1 MKALLDQAR
10 LLDQE
15 DELASFSKQFVP
27 GNYDI
32 YLDGNSLGK
41 LPKKTIDRIK
51 TTVEQQWGAQLI
63 NSWNA
68 HWLELPKRL
77 ASDMEQLI
85 RAQQGTVYV
94 GESTSL
100 NLYKLVLGLLL
111 SNRYDKNLTTD
122 LLNFPS
128 DNYIIE
134 GIAQQQGAT
143 FHLLHYPTFLEA
155 DLQLLKAHIASNPGI
170 VCLSMVSFKS
180 AYYYPVKELN
190 DWAKDHQSIIVW
202 DMSHAVGICDV
213 DCQKMEIKAAVGCTY
228 KYLNGGPGAPA
239 FLMLDSEL
247 FDRVGNPIQGWFGHQ
262 KPFEFDLKYIEG
274 SSIDRFANGTPSII
288 SMAALEIGL
297 KITLEAG
304 ISSIANKNKRQIQFL
319 IEAVK
324 KELLAIDYEL
334 VCPNSME
341 RIGGHVSISHPHA
354 KAIVEVLKSGAN
366 NHPSVLPDFR
376 PPNLIRLGVAS
387 LYVSYEDLIQTV
399 TFLKTI
405 VVTKMYKNV
414 KAQNHIVP

>member
-111 SNRYDKNLTTD
+111 SNRFGKNLTTD

-128 DNYIIE
+128 DNYILE
-134 GIAQQQGAT
+134 GIAKHHGASY
-143 FHLLHYPTFLEA
+143 HLLNYSSYIEA
-155 DLQLLKAHIASNPGI
+155 DLDLLKSHI
-170 VCLSMVSFKS
+170 
-180 AYYYPVKELN
+180 
-190 DWAKDHQSIIVW
+190 
-202 DMSHAVGICDV
+202 
-213 DCQKMEIKAAVGCTY
+213 
-228 KYLNGGPGAPA
+228 
-239 FLMLDSEL
+239 
-247 FDRVGNPIQGWFGHQ
+247 
-262 KPFEFDLKYIEG
+262 
-274 SSIDRFANGTPSII
+274 
-288 SMAALEIGL
+288 
-297 KITLEAG
+297 
-304 ISSIANKNKRQIQFL
+304 
-319 IEAVK
+319 
-324 KELLAIDYEL
+324 
-334 VCPNSME
+334 
-341 RIGGHVSISHPHA
+341 
-354 KAIVEVLKSGAN
+354 
-366 NHPSVLPDFR
+366 
-376 PPNLIRLGVAS
+376 
-387 LYVSYEDLIQTV
+387 
-399 TFLKTI
+399 
-405 VVTKMYKNV
+405 
-414 KAQNHIVP
+414 

>member
-10 LLDQE
+10 LLDQQ

-77 ASDMEQLI
+77 ASTMEQLI
-85 RAQQGTVYV
+85 RAGRGTVYV

-111 SNRYDKNLTTD
+111 SNRFGKNLTTD

-128 DNYIIE
+128 DNYILE
-134 GIAQQQGAT
+134 GIAKHHGALY
-143 FHLLHYPTFLEA
+143 HLLNYSSYIEA
-155 DLQLLKAHIASNPGI
+155 DLDLLKSHIATYPGI
-170 VCLSMVSFKS
+170 ICLSMVSFKS

-247 FDRVGNPIQGWFGHQ
+247 QNGVGNPIQGWFGHQ
-262 KPFEFDLKYIEG
+262 KPFDFDLEYIQD
-274 SSIDRFANGTPSII
+274 SSIDRFANGTPSVV

-297 KITLEAG
+297 KISLEAG

-319 IEAVK
+319 IQAVK
-324 KELLAIDYEL
+324 EELLDLDYQL
-334 VCPNSME
+334 ICPDLMD

-354 KAIVEVLKSGAN
+354 KAIVEVLKSGTK

-387 LYVSYEDLIQTV
+387 LYVSFDDLIRTV
-399 TFLKTI
+399 AFLKTI
-405 VVTKMYKNV
+405 VVTKMYKYV
-414 KAQNHIVP
+414 EPQNHIVP

>member
-10 LLDQE
+10 LLDQQ

-77 ASDMEQLI
+77 ASTMEQLI
-85 RAQQGTVYV
+85 RAGRGTVYV

-111 SNRYDKNLTTD
+111 SNRFGKNLTTD

-128 DNYIIE
+128 DNYILE
-134 GIAQQQGAT
+134 GIAKHHGALY
-143 FHLLHYPTFLEA
+143 HLLNYSSYIEA
-155 DLQLLKAHIASNPGI
+155 DLDLLKSHIATYPGI
-170 VCLSMVSFKS
+170 ICLSMVSFKS

-247 FDRVGNPIQGWFGHQ
+247 QNGVGNPIQGWFGHQ
-262 KPFEFDLKYIEG
+262 KPFDFDLEYIQD
-274 SSIDRFANGTPSII
+274 SSIDRFANGTPSVL

-297 KITLEAG
+297 KISLEAG

-319 IEAVK
+319 IQAVK
-324 KELLAIDYEL
+324 EELLDLDYQL
-334 VCPNSME
+334 ICPDLMD

-354 KAIVEVLKSGAN
+354 KAIVEVLKSGTK

-387 LYVSYEDLIQTV
+387 LYVSFDDLIRTV
-399 TFLKTI
+399 AFLKTI
-405 VVTKMYKNV
+405 VVTKMYKYV
-414 KAQNHIVP
+414 EPQNHIVP

>member
-10 LLDQE
+10 ILDQE
-15 DELASFSKQFVP
+15 DELASFSEQFVP

-41 LPKKTIDRIK
+41 LPKKTVDRIK
-51 TTVEQQWGAQLI
+51 TTVEQQWGDQLI

-68 HWLELPKRL
+68 HWLDLPKRL

-85 RAQQGTVYV
+85 RATKGSVYI
-94 GESTSL
+94 GESTSV
-100 NLYKLVLGLLL
+100 NLYKLVLGLVL
-111 SNRYDKNLTTD
+111 SNRYEKNLSTD

-128 DNYIIE
+128 DNYILE
-134 GIAQQQGAT
+134 GIAEQQGASY
-143 FHLLHYPTFLEA
+143 HLIHYPTYIEA
-155 DLQLLKAHIASNPGI
+155 DLQLLKTHIASNPGI
-170 VCLSMVSFKS
+170 ICLSMVSFKS

-190 DWAKDHQSIIVW
+190 DWAKNHQSIIVW

-213 DCQKMEIKAAVGCTY
+213 DCKKMKIRAAVGCSY

-239 FLMLDSEL
+239 FLMLDHEL
-247 FDRVGNPIQGWFGHQ
+247 LEGVGNPIQGWFGHQ
-262 KPFEFDLKYIEG
+262 KPFEFNLEYDQEI
-274 SSIDRFANGTPSII
+274 SINRFANGTPSII

-297 KITLEAG
+297 RVSLQAG
-304 ISSIANKNKRQIQFL
+304 ISTIAKKNKRQIQFL

-324 KELLAIDYEL
+324 KELLALDFEL
-334 VCPNSME
+334 ICPDSMD
-341 RIGGHVSISHPHA
+341 RIGGHLSIAHPQA
-354 KAIVEVLKSGAN
+354 KAIVEVLKSGAK

-387 LYVSYEDLIQTV
+387 LYVSYEDLVQTV
-399 TFLKTI
+399 AFLKDI

-414 KAQNHIVP
+414 ETQNHIVP